1 MFLRSLQVRGFKSFA
16 DKTVLEFAPGISVI
30 VGPNGSGKSNL
41 VDAISWVLGEQ
52 GPRALRGGQMSDVIF
67 AGSPQRPGLGMAEVK
82 LVIDN
87 AAGLIPVPM
96 TEIEISRTI
105 FRSGDSEYRIGG
117 QVVRLLDVQEL
128 LSESG
133 IGRALHTVVGQG
145 QLEEVLSARPEERRQ
160 YVEEAAGIAKHR
172 KRKER
177 AERKLSGLDQD
188 LLRLQDVLAE
198 LRRQLKPLRQQA
210 EVARRHEELT
220 AQADSLT
227 VRLAAARLRELLTE
241 RDRRTSGWDEGL
253 ARREGARARL
263 EGLDQRVGAAADGRA
278 RAVWALQ
285 DLDGRSLEAQAAK
298 SAAELELRRAVE
310 LESEA
315 RQALAAEAGRGVRL
329 QALDDDLARIQGR
342 MAEVAVELAE
352 TERELEDAER
362 TFRAAAESRRDV
374 EDQRRRLSEE
384 AAAHRAEMETVRRS
398 LASYERER
406 SRLEESL
413 TQVRERRAAA
423 LGEREALA
431 EDVERLDA
439 ETAPLSERRG
449 DLERERHALADKVVE
464 LEEAFRRHEYRRDV
478 LRARLEDLEE
488 TPGSRFLQGHPGR
501 AIGLLGGL
509 VRIEPGW
516 ERALRAGLGPLVDAV
531 VYQDEGA
538 AIADAPA
545 GDGATLSIAGG
556 GPTGSVLRG
565 ERALLS
571 IVDADPSV
579 RGLVTTVLADLYLAG
594 TLDEAVE
601 KHARHPGSSF
611 VTPEGVLLGPAVIR
625 TAPGEDSRGGDI
637 RRELP
642 VVEHDLAQAGA
653 ALKPRRDRLEAIGA
667 ELAELAERIET
678 SDAQITR
685 AAERI
690 GRIESDLASVGR
702 EDEILSQR
710 LAGLDDA
717 AAAWREGLAAGEPL
731 SHELPELPRTP
742 EPPIQARV
750 AVETL
755 RRDRA
760 SLESRLASVRA
771 EREVLAAQDPDAL
784 RSQVEGAE
792 SERRAA
798 EDRLGRAEADLAT
811 STAARTAAGDAERAA
826 TEEEAEANRLWR
838 EASTELARLREEYE
852 DEDRMRGELERRI
865 RDAERLLREGHQ
877 REPVE
882 ALAELTD
889 EDTVA
894 GLERKAELVQRR
906 LGLLGRVNL
915 LATGEFEA
923 LQERHDF
930 LGRELEDVRKAR
942 RDLLE
947 VILRIETEIATTFE
961 SAYRDV
967 ATEFE
972 RLIKDLF
979 PGGEG
984 RLVATEPGDLLNTG
998 IEIEARPGRK
1008 RVKRISLLS
1017 GGERALTAMA
1027 FLFAIFKARPSPFYL
1042 MDEVEPALDDVNL
1055 HRFIRLVEG
1064 FAGEAQVLIVTHQK
1078 RTMEVAGMMYGVS
1091 MSKDGTTK
1099 VVAQTLDHP
1108 ATQTQLREGRPEP
1121 VRSAPLPC
1129 PSRTSFASLSSWP
1142 CGSSSPSSSSPSV
1155 PASPSR
1161 SSDGVAEPPTRSPA
1175 PGRGCRPDGRRATR
1189 AWVPGSAPSSGAVP
1203 TARIR
1208 GIASRSS
1215 C

>member
-52 GPRALRGGQMSDVIF
+52 GPRALRGGQMADVIF
-67 AGSPQRPGLGMAEVK
+67 AGSPQRPALGMAEAR

-160 YVEEAAGIAKHR
+160 YVEEAAGVAKHR

-198 LRRQLKPLRQQA
+198 LRRQLKPLKQQA
-210 EVARRHEELT
+210 EVARRHEDLIS
-220 AQADSLT
+220 QANALT
-227 VRLAAARLRELLTE
+227 VLLAAARLHDLLRE

-263 EGLDQRVGAAADGRA
+263 DGLDERVGAAADERA

-285 DLDGRSLEAQAAK
+285 DLEGRSREAQAAK
-298 SAAELELRRAVE
+298 SAAELELRRSVE

-315 RQALAAEAGRGVRL
+315 RQALAAEAGRGIRL
-329 QALDDDLARIQGR
+329 QALQDDVHRIEGRLA
-342 MAEVAVELAE
+342 AVAVELAGS
-352 TERELEDAER
+352 ERELEEAEG

-374 EDQRRRLSEE
+374 EDHRRRVSEE
-384 AAAHRAEMETVRRS
+384 AAAHRAEMETLRRS

-413 TQVRERRAAA
+413 TQVRDRRAAA
-423 LGEREALA
+423 AAEREALA

-439 ETAPLSERRG
+439 ETAPLSDRRG
-449 DLERERHALADKVVE
+449 ELERERHALADAVTE
-464 LEEAFRRHEYRRDV
+464 LEEALRRHEYRRDV
-478 LRARLEDLEE
+478 LQARLKDLEE
-488 TPGSRFLQGHPGR
+488 TAGSRFLHGHPGR

-516 ERALRAGLGPLVDAV
+516 ERALHAGLGPLVDAV
-531 VYQDEGA
+531 VYEDEDE
-538 AIADAPA
+538 AIADAPE
-545 GDGATLSIAGG
+545 GDGAILTIAGG
-556 GPTGSVLRG
+556 GPTGFVLRG

-579 RGLVTTVLADLYLAG
+579 RGLVTTVLADVYLAQ
-594 TLDEAVE
+594 TIDEAVD
-601 KHARHPGSSF
+601 KHARHPKSSF

-625 TAPGEDSRGGDI
+625 TAPEADARGGEI

-642 VVEHDLAQAGA
+642 VVEHDVAQTKA
-653 ALKPRRDRLEAIGA
+653 ALNPRRERLGAIGA
-667 ELAELAERIET
+667 ELEELAERIES

-690 GRIESDLASVGR
+690 GRIETDLASNAR
-702 EDEILSQR
+702 EDEVLSQR
-710 LAGLDDA
+710 LVGLDDG
-717 AAAWREGLAAGEPL
+717 AAAWRDGLAAAEPL
-731 SHELPELPRTP
+731 THELPELPRTP
-742 EPPIQARV
+742 EPPILARV

-755 RRDRA
+755 RRDRT
-760 SLESRLASVRA
+760 SLQGRLESVRT
-771 EREVLAAQDPDAL
+771 ERDELAAQDPEAL
-784 RSQVEGAE
+784 ATQVERAE
-792 SERRAA
+792 SDRAA
-798 EDRLGRAEADLAT
+798 AEERLARAESDVET
-811 STAARTAAGDAERAA
+811 STAARTASADAAQAA
-826 TEEEAEANRLWR
+826 SEEESEANRLWR

-852 DEDRMRGELERRI
+852 DEDRARGELDRRI

-877 REPVE
+877 REPEE
-882 ALAELTD
+882 ALAELTE
-889 EDTVA
+889 EDTVPA
-894 GLERKAELVQRR
+894 LERRAELVQRR

-915 LATGEFEA
+915 LAGGEFEA
-923 LQERHDF
+923 IQERHDF
-930 LGRELEDVRKAR
+930 LGRELEDVRSAR

-947 VILRIETEIATTFE
+947 VIQRIETEIATTFE

-967 ATEFE
+967 AAEFE

-1064 FAGEAQVLIVTHQK
+1064 FASESQVLIVTHQK

-1108 ATQTQLREGRPEP
+1108 ATQTQLREGRPERAGQEP
-1121 VRSAPLPC
+1121 LAVPAPD
-1129 PSRTSFASLSSWP
+1129 ASL
-1142 CGSSSPSSSSPSV
+1142 
-1155 PASPSR
+1155 A
-1161 SSDGVAEPPTRSPA
+1161 
-1175 PGRGCRPDGRRATR
+1175 
-1189 AWVPGSAPSSGAVP
+1189 
-1203 TARIR
+1203 
-1208 GIASRSS
+1208 
-1215 C
+1215 

>member
-16 DKTVLEFAPGISVI
+16 DKTALEFAPGISVI

-52 GPRALRGGQMSDVIF
+52 GPRALRGGQMADVIF
-67 AGSPQRPGLGMAEVK
+67 AGSPQRPALGMAEVK

-145 QLEEVLSARPEERRQ
+145 QLEGVLSARPEERRQ

-172 KRKER
+172 KRKDR
-177 AERKLSGLDQD
+177 SERKLAGLDQD

-198 LRRQLKPLRQQA
+198 LRRQLKPLKQQA
-210 EVARRHEELT
+210 DVARRHEELT
-220 AQADSLT
+220 VQADTLT
-227 VRLAAARLRELLTE
+227 VALAAARLRDLVRE
-241 RDRRTSGWDEGL
+241 RERRTSGWDEGL
-253 ARREGARARL
+253 ARREDARDRL
-263 EGLDQRVGAAADGRA
+263 DRLDERVGAAAEERA
-278 RAVWALQ
+278 RTVWALQ
-285 DLDGRSLEAQAAK
+285 DLEGRSADAQAAK
-298 SAAELELRRAVE
+298 SAAELGLRRAVE

-315 RQALAAEAGRGVRL
+315 RQALAAEAGRDVRL
-329 QALDDDLARIQGR
+329 QTLDEDLARIQGR
-342 MAEVAVELAE
+342 LAAVAGELVEGERALDQAELA
-352 TERELEDAER
+352 
-362 TFRAAAESRRDV
+362 FRAAAESRRDV
-374 EDQRRRLSEE
+374 EERRRRLSEE
-384 AAAHRAEMETVRRS
+384 AAAHRAEMETLRRS
-398 LASYERER
+398 LDAYERER
-406 SRLEESL
+406 ERIEESL
-413 TQVRERRAAA
+413 GQVRERRALA
-423 LGEREALA
+423 ERERDQLG

-449 DLERERHALADKVVE
+449 ELERERHGLAGTVAEQQEAL
-464 LEEAFRRHEYRRDV
+464 RRHEFRRDV

-488 TPGSRFLQGHPGR
+488 TPGSRFLRGHAGR
-501 AIGLLGGL
+501 ALGLLGGL
-509 VRIEPGW
+509 VRVEPGW
-516 ERALRAGLGPLVDAV
+516 EAALRSGLGALDDAV
-531 VYQDEGA
+531 VYAREDE

-545 GDGATLSIAGG
+545 GAGATLTIAGG

-565 ERALLS
+565 ERTLLS

-579 RGLVTTVLADLYLAG
+579 RGLVTTVLSDVYLAES
-594 TLDEAVE
+594 LEEAIDKRA
-601 KHARHPGSSF
+601 KHAHASF

-625 TAPGEDSRGGDI
+625 TAATADERGDEI

-642 VVEHDLAQAGA
+642 VVEHDIAQTTAT
-653 ALKPRRDRLEAIGA
+653 LRPRLERVSAIGP
-667 ELAELAERIET
+667 ELEELAERIDEAD
-678 SDAQITR
+678 SQITR

-690 GRIESDLASVGR
+690 ARIETDLASLGR
-702 EDEILSQR
+702 EDEVLSQR

-717 AAAWREGLAAGEPL
+717 AAAWRSGLAAAEPVT
-731 SHELPELPRTP
+731 HELPDLPGLP
-742 EPPIQARV
+742 EPPIHARV

-760 SLESRLASVRA
+760 SLEARLESVRA
-771 EREVLAAQDPDAL
+771 ERDALAARDPEAL
-784 RSQVEGAE
+784 LGDVERAVAE
-792 SERRAA
+792 
-798 EDRLGRAEADLAT
+798 RAEAETRLAHAEGDLEAA
-811 STAARTAAGDAERAA
+811 TAARAAAVEAERAA
-826 TEEEAEANRLWR
+826 TEEEAEANRRWR

-852 DEDRMRGELERRI
+852 DEDRARAELDRRI

-877 REPVE
+877 REPDE
-882 ALAELTD
+882 ALAELGED
-889 EDTVA
+889 DTVA
-894 GLERKAELVQRR
+894 VLERKAELVQRR

-915 LATGEFEA
+915 LAGGEFEA

-930 LGRELEDVRKAR
+930 LQRELEDVRAAR

-947 VILRIETEIATTFE
+947 VIQRIETEIATTFE
-961 SAYRDV
+961 AAYRDV
-967 ATEFE
+967 AAEFE

-1064 FAGEAQVLIVTHQK
+1064 FARESQVLIVTHQK

-1108 ATQTQLREGRPEP
+1108 ATRTQLREGRPDERAETVAVPEPDP
-1121 VRSAPLPC
+1121 VR
-1129 PSRTSFASLSSWP
+1129 
-1142 CGSSSPSSSSPSV
+1142 
-1155 PASPSR
+1155 
-1161 SSDGVAEPPTRSPA
+1161 
-1175 PGRGCRPDGRRATR
+1175 
-1189 AWVPGSAPSSGAVP
+1189 
-1203 TARIR
+1203 
-1208 GIASRSS
+1208 
-1215 C
+1215 